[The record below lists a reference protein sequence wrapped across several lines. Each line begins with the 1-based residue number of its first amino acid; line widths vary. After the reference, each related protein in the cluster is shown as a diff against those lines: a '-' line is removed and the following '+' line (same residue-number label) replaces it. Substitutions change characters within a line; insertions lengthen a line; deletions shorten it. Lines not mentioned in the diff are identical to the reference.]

1 MNLYKKRAPLPF
13 PEDVKKHLRYG
24 VGNEKHVIATVL
36 GNLMPGL
43 LPRCFAYQDV
53 GAVFLTVGNEEKF
66 MEVSTDG
73 LLMCFGGE
81 NCSERKSAENHNSIP
96 LEAKCVYPDTS
107 KPIEPMYSIY
117 PRYVPQTLAEMA
129 AYKAKLLWLVSFALR
144 SVVLLQIRFDEKLWI
159 KMCSMC
165 KDLHGGEKPKVPVKL
180 HPDTKALKSAIS
192 TFMTTHCTFICEIPA
207 TFGVKTALRESSI
220 LSPYSF
226 CKLREKM
233 TINCESIEKDCKF
246 ISIQAKPL
254 FNDIHNMLRQEA
266 QEVLVFMLSD
276 HNRHHQEFI
285 PYSLP
290 LGYAMK
296 GKNMSNKDLRYLV
309 DKCRNKLREKN
320 IPVLCEVYDGQWQHV
335 CMTSTDGSP
344 LTELHLVKPTWQRVQ
359 KMSKEKCLQEMI
371 LASKISR

>member
-1 MNLYKKRAPLPF
+1 
-13 PEDVKKHLRYG
+13 
-24 VGNEKHVIATVL
+24 
-36 GNLMPGL
+36 
-43 LPRCFAYQDV
+43 
-53 GAVFLTVGNEEKF
+53 
-66 MEVSTDG
+66 
-73 LLMCFGGE
+73 
-81 NCSERKSAENHNSIP
+81 
-96 LEAKCVYPDTS
+96 
-107 KPIEPMYSIY
+107 
-117 PRYVPQTLAEMA
+117 
-129 AYKAKLLWLVSFALR
+129 
-144 SVVLLQIRFDEKLWI
+144 
-159 KMCSMC
+159 MC

-180 HPDTKALKSAIS
+180 HPNTKALKSEIS
-192 TFMTTHCTFICEIPA
+192 TFMMTHCTFICEIPA
-207 TFGVKTALRESSI
+207 TFGVQTALRESSI
-220 LSPYSF
+220 LSLYSF
-226 CKLREKM
+226 CELREKT
-233 TINCESIEKDCKF
+233 TINRESIEKDCKF

-254 FNDIHNMLRQEA
+254 FNDIHNTLRQGA

-309 DKCRNKLREKN
+309 DKCRNKLQEKN

>member
-1 MNLYKKRAPLPF
+1 M
-13 PEDVKKHLRYG
+13 E
-24 VGNEKHVIATVL
+24 NEKHVIASVL

-43 LPRCFAYQDV
+43 LPKCFAYQEV
-53 GAVFLTVGNEEKF
+53 GAVFLTVRNEEKF
-66 MEVSTDG
+66 MEVSADG
-73 LLMCFGGE
+73 LLVCFGDE
-81 NCSERKSAENHNSIP
+81 NCSERKSTENHNSIP

-129 AYKAKLLWLVSFALR
+129 TYKAKLLWLVSFAMR

-180 HPDTKALKSAIS
+180 HSDTKALKSEIS
-192 TFMTTHCTFICEIPA
+192 TFVTTHCTFICEIPA
-207 TFGVKTALRESSI
+207 TFGVETVLRESSI

-226 CKLREKM
+226 CELRGKT
-233 TINCESIEKDCKF
+233 TIYHESIEKGCKF

-296 GKNMSNKDLRYLV
+296 GKNMSNKDLCYLA
-309 DKCRNKLREKN
+309 DKCRNKL
-320 IPVLCEVYDGQWQHV
+320 
-335 CMTSTDGSP
+335 
-344 LTELHLVKPTWQRVQ
+344 
-359 KMSKEKCLQEMI
+359 
-371 LASKISR
+371 